1 MISTYERK
9 RVLSSAAPVEAPPAS
24 RRLSILTQREIDDLY
39 GLPRFS
45 DEDRQLY
52 FDMSATE
59 RARAEAIRTVSAKT
73 HFILQLGYFKAKRQF
88 FTYSREAVQE
98 DLRHIVERY
107 LPGRNPAAI
116 QDLSKPTRLQQEQQ
130 ILNLFK
136 YRRCGSGAR
145 GDVELK
151 AQRVATRS
159 TQPVHILRE
168 VLQYLTAQRMV
179 APGYRYLQDLVSRVV
194 TGERNRITRLLG
206 RAITPE
212 VEKRLQALLES
223 DEGLY
228 QLTILKHEPKDFSHK
243 ELRQE
248 GERRRFFQPI
258 YDLAQTFLLSAGL
271 SNDSVRYYASLVE
284 FYSVYKLRR
293 MAASTARLYLLCFT
307 HQRFREINDNL
318 IEAFIH
324 LVDGYEQDA
333 RLAAKEAVYEAKTAA
348 VANLKAAGRVLN
360 LFVDPSIPSHT
371 PFGSIQEQAFTWL
384 PREQFPSVTHYM
396 SDAEFDEAGFEWAY
410 YVRMSHAFKVNL
422 RHLFSEL
429 DFAGRVEDAP
439 LLKAVSFLQAA
450 LRQGKVTRQINPA
463 EFPLAVI
470 PKPLRRYLFTVV
482 PSNGEGDRK
491 RLEVD
496 RYEFL
501 IYRLLRNAL
510 EAGNVFVQDSGQ
522 FRRFEDDLI
531 SDERWEDKD
540 AVLREIGAPILSRP
554 IEETLTAFR
563 EELEKKF
570 GLVSQRIENGVN
582 RHIKIRGA
590 GDKRRWTLVYPSEE
604 EPINGPFFGELP
616 AIGIADLLWFV
627 HQETNFL
634 SAFTHVLDR
643 FVKHDP
649 VWNEILACLIAFG
662 TNMGLWKMAEVSDLS
677 YSSLRATARN
687 YIRLETLRAA
697 NDFISNA
704 LARLPMFQHYDI
716 QETIHS
722 SSDGQRIETQ
732 IDTIN
737 ARFSSKYFGLKKG
750 ISSYTLL
757 ANHVPINAK
766 TIGAQEHESHYVF
779 DVLYN
784 NTTDIKPER
793 HSTDTHGANQVNFWI
808 LHVFG
813 YEFAPRYRDLHKKMS
828 ALVGFDHPSHY
839 ENALIKPARKINES
853 LICQEWPN
861 VQRIMASLAQKDVTQ
876 ATIVRKLSAYAR
888 QNQTKKALWEL
899 DSICRTLYILNFIDD
914 VTLRQS
920 VQKALNRGEAYHRF
934 RRAIAYVNSGKLR
947 VHTETEQQI
956 WNECSRL
963 IANAVIYYNA
973 AISSRVLA
981 QKQAGGDEKAVAIIL
996 GTSPVAWRHVNLIGR
1011 FEFNKNWKVDLDTL
1025 VKIFEEP
1032 ECWIRI
1038 MKEQRLESEKPHS
1051 EASSSHQAGCIPAHR
1066 HSASSRRRNLVR
1078 PRG

>member
-1 MISTYERK
+1 M
-9 RVLSSAAPVEAPPAS
+9 
-24 RRLSILTQREIDDLY
+24 
-39 GLPRFS
+39 
-45 DEDRQLY
+45 
-52 FDMSATE
+52 
-59 RARAEAIRTVSAKT
+59 
-73 HFILQLGYFKAKRQF
+73 
-88 FTYSREAVQE
+88 
-98 DLRHIVERY
+98 
-107 LPGRNPAAI
+107 
-116 QDLSKPTRLQQEQQ
+116 
-130 ILNLFK
+130 
-136 YRRCGSGAR
+136 
-145 GDVELK
+145 
-151 AQRVATRS
+151 RS
-159 TQPVHILRE
+159 TQPVYILRE
-168 VLQYLTAQRMV
+168 VVQYLATCRIV

-194 TGERNRITRLLG
+194 TGERNRITRLLD

-212 VEKRLQALLES
+212 VDKQLQALLES

-228 QLTILKHEPKDFSHK
+228 QLTILKHEPKDFSRK

-248 GERRRFFQPI
+248 GERRRSFQPLF
-258 YDLAQTFLLSAGL
+258 DFAQSFLSSAGL

-284 FYSVYKLRR
+284 FYTVYKLRR
-293 MAASTARLYLLCFT
+293 MAVGTTRLYLLCFT
-307 HQRFREINDNL
+307 YQRFREINDNL

-333 RLAAKEAVYEAKTAA
+333 KLSAKESVYQAKTAA
-348 VANLKAAGRVLN
+348 SANLKAAGQVLN
-360 LFVDPSIPSHT
+360 LFVDPTIPTHT
-371 PFGSIQEQAFTWL
+371 PFGSVQEKAFTLL

-450 LRQGKVTRQINPA
+450 LRQGKTPRQINA
-463 EFPLAVI
+463 SAFPLAVI
-470 PKPLRRYLFTVV
+470 PKGLRRYLFTA
-482 PSNGEGDRK
+482 PTPDGDAK
-491 RLEVD
+491 GKHLDVD

-501 IYRLLRNAL
+501 VYRLLRNAL
-510 EAGNVFVQDSGQ
+510 EAGNVFVQDSTQ

-531 SDERWEDKD
+531 SDERWKDKD
-540 AVLREIGAPILSRP
+540 AVLREIGAPILIRP
-554 IEETLTAFR
+554 IEETLAAFR

-570 GLVSQRIENGVN
+570 ALVNQRIESGAN
-582 RHIKIRGA
+582 RHMKVRGA
-590 GDKRRWTLVYPSEE
+590 GEKRRWTLVYPSEE
-604 EPINGPFFGELP
+604 EPINSPFFAELP

-627 HQETNFL
+627 HRETNFL

-649 VWNEILACLIAFG
+649 AGNEILACLIAFG

-687 YIRLETLRAA
+687 YLRLETLRAA
-697 NDFISNA
+697 NDFMSNA
-704 LARLPMFQHYDI
+704 LAELPMFHYYDI
-716 QETIHS
+716 QEAIHS

-784 NTTDIKPER
+784 NTTEIRPDR
-793 HSTDTHGANQVNFWI
+793 HSTDTHGTNQVNFWI
-808 LHVFG
+808 LYVFS

-828 ALVGFDHPSHY
+828 TLVGFEHPSHHG
-839 ENALIKPARKINES
+839 NALIKPARKINES

-861 VQRIMASLAQKDVTQ
+861 VQRIMGSLAQKDVTQ

-947 VHTETEQQI
+947 VRTEAEQQI

-973 AISSRVLA
+973 AISSRVLER
-981 QKQAGGDEKAVAIIL
+981 KQASGDQRAVDIL
-996 GTSPVAWRHVNLIGR
+996 EGTSPVAWRHVNLFGR
-1011 FEFNKNWKVDLDTL
+1011 FEFNKTGKVDLDAL
-1025 VKIFEEP
+1025 VRVFDEP
-1032 ECWIRI
+1032 ECWTRI
-1038 MKEQRLESEKPHS
+1038 TKEERVEE
-1051 EASSSHQAGCIPAHR
+1051 
-1066 HSASSRRRNLVR
+1066 
-1078 PRG
+1078 